1 MNFFS
6 YCGNNIC
13 EPLAC
18 ESNHIDYNNVFHIF
32 LHIFYVIWYCDNIIM
47 SFNSL
52 ASKCDKYS
60 IINSFFLIWQN
71 VCCLFSCHTVTHD
84 CNSVIFNNMLRTHI
98 KPY

>member
-32 LHIFYVIWYCDNIIM
+32 LHILYVIGYCENIIM
-47 SFNSL
+47 LFNSL
-52 ASKCDKYS
+52 ASKCEQIQFY
-60 IINSFFLIWQN
+60 
-71 VCCLFSCHTVTHD
+71 
-84 CNSVIFNNMLRTHI
+84 
-98 KPY
+98 